1 MRRFLVLL
9 VLLTTACGST
19 VPIGDRPAAVGA
31 SQSPGLSG
39 PGASD
44 GSTLGGGSGT
54 TTEAIALARTSGGS
68 GGTTGDVAAG
78 VLPRSGGETGVTL
91 APSANREPIQIGFI
105 TTSMSN
111 AGSLG
116 FNAGQSYADKAT
128 FEALVAEYNAHGGVA
143 GHRIEPVYGETDT
156 ANSDW
161 STQFAA
167 VCAKFTQDN
176 HVKVV
181 IGYTF
186 MFLPSFEACLAKAGV
201 PHLYGGYQP
210 GDVLDQ
216 QQLPTLIGTG
226 HPTVDGNQLT
236 ALEGARRSGLLT
248 ASTKLGV
255 MLDTCAHG
263 DRAYTRT
270 SEPWLKRHHVTYETA
285 ILECTD
291 GAGDIS
297 SMAAAVSS
305 AQLRFAANGVN
316 LVFAPGLELLIFMA
330 DAQSQGY
337 EPEYLG
343 ATGGSVIGANAPAS
357 QMRHFHGFGWVPSV
371 DVDTRHQPYAPTPPQ
386 RACIAKL
393 GKHGL
398 QPSQFNDFMTAYEA
412 CDGIELYAKALAA
425 QGSTEAAAIVRGVV
439 AALPSYVGAGTY
451 GGAMQ
456 ATSHQRGGGARYR
469 EYGWTESCSCLTY
482 RGGVFSV
489 PNP

>member
-1 MRRFLVLL
+1 MRRVLLLL

-19 VPIGDRPAAVGA
+19 VRVGDRPTSGLGA
-31 SQSPGLSG
+31 SLTAPSASSPADVEGPSG
-39 PGASD
+39 
-44 GSTLGGGSGT
+44 LGGVSQPV
-54 TTEAIALARTSGGS
+54 ALAQGGNERRTPNALGPR
-68 GGTTGDVAAG
+68 
-78 VLPRSGGETGVTL
+78 LPLRSGGETGVTVP
-91 APSANREPIQIGFI
+91 PSDNHDPIQIGFI

-116 FNAGQSYADKAT
+116 FNAGQSYSDKTT
-128 FEALVAEYNAHGGVA
+128 FDALVAEYNAHGGVA

-181 IGYTF
+181 IGFAF

-210 GDVLDQ
+210 GDVQDQ
-216 QQLPTLIGTG
+216 QQLPSLMGTG

-236 ALEGARRSGLLT
+236 ALEGALRSGLIT

-255 MLDTCAHG
+255 MIDSCAHG
-263 DRAYTRT
+263 DRAFRRT
-270 SEPWLKRHHVTYETA
+270 SQPWLDAHRVHYETA
-285 ILECTD
+285 ILDCTD

-305 AQLRFAANGVN
+305 AQLRFAADGVN
-316 LVFAPGLELLIFMA
+316 LVFAPGLELLIFME

-343 ATGGSVIGANAPAS
+343 ATGGAVVGANAPAS

-371 DVDTRHQPYAPTPPQ
+371 DVDTRHQPYPLTAPQ
-386 RACIAKL
+386 QSCLAKL
-393 GKHGL
+393 TKHGL
-398 QPSQFNDFMTAYEA
+398 QASQFNDFMTAYEA
-412 CDGIELYAKALAA
+412 CDGLDLYAKALARS
-425 QGSTEAAAIVRGVV
+425 GSTRATAVVNAVV
-439 AALPSYVGAGTY
+439 AALPSFVGAGTY
-451 GGAMQ
+451 AGGQHA
-456 ATSHQRGGGARYR
+456 ADHQRGGPARYR
-469 EYGWTESCSCLTY
+469 EYGWTDSCSCLTY
-482 RGGVFSV
+482 RGGTFPV
-489 PNP
+489 PVP